1 MVYHRC
7 GDLDERRGGTPANE
21 RDEERPFGL
30 LVSSGIL
37 VRSMMREDGLATD
50 GTGGTGAGPL
60 PSPGRPARFYAAV
73 SIAAALATVGLKAA
87 AYNLTGSVGLLSDAA
102 ESSANLV
109 AAVGAFWAL
118 SVAARPPDEEHAYG
132 HTKAEFFASAL
143 EGALVLAAV
152 IFIVATAVGRLYDP
166 QPLENVGVGLVVSLV
181 AAALNGSVGLV
192 LLRAG
197 GRLRSAALR
206 ADGRHLLT
214 DVWTTAGVVAGVLL
228 VGATGLLI
236 LDPLIALVVAA
247 NIVWVGLRI
256 LNEAAHGLLDT
267 ALPPEDL
274 KVLDGV
280 ISCYRRRYREDGV
293 EFHALRTR
301 TAGVRRFVSMHVL
314 VPGSWSVRRAHDLS
328 EALERDVVEALPMT
342 TVSVHLEPLED
353 EASFQDQ
360 GLDRSDTEGAPP
372 DSS

>member
-1 MVYHRC
+1 MAVD
-7 GDLDERRGGTPANE
+7 GGER
-21 RDEERPFGL
+21 
-30 LVSSGIL
+30 I
-37 VRSMMREDGLATD
+37 
-50 GTGGTGAGPL
+50 GAGSRP
-60 PSPGRPARFYAAV
+60 PGRRSARFYAAV

-87 AYNLTGSVGLLSDAA
+87 AYGLTGSVGLLSDAA

-109 AAVGAFWAL
+109 AAIGAFWAL

-143 EGALVLAAV
+143 EGALVLAAAAA
-152 IFIVATAVGRLYDP
+152 IVATAVGRLYDP
-166 QPLENVGVGLVVSLV
+166 QPLENVGFGLVVSLV
-181 AAALNGSVGLV
+181 AAVLNGAVGLV

-197 GRLRSAALR
+197 GRLRSTALR

-228 VGATGLLI
+228 VSLTGSLI

-247 NIVWVGLRI
+247 NIVWVGFRI

-274 KVLDGV
+274 EVIEAV
-280 ISCYRRRYREDGV
+280 ISAYRERYRDEGI

-301 TAGVRRFVSMHVL
+301 SAGVRRFVSMHVL
-314 VPGSWSVRRAHDLS
+314 VPGSWSVSRGHDLS
-328 EALERDVVEALPMT
+328 ENLERDVVEALPMT
-342 TVSVHLEPLED
+342 TLFVHLEPLED
-353 EASFQDQ
+353 ESSFRDQ
-360 GLDRSDTEGAPP
+360 GLDRTDAEDASSGA
-372 DSS
+372 